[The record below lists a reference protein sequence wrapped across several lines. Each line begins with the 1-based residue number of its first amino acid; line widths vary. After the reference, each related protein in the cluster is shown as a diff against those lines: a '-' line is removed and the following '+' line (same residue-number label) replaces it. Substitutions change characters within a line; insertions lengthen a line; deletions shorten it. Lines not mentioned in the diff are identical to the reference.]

1 MASATNI
8 SGVGDQRCPS
18 IADERKVLA
27 IGHLGEVA
35 RTGTVVAVIIV
46 GAGGR
51 SMPKW
56 FSKRAECRVS
66 SQNSISTLQAVN
78 RPLAHVAKVADWGA
92 NDGQASCVHVNS
104 MPVIV
109 SSRNQPSRVARRPL
123 SSCVI
128 MP

>member
-1 MASATNI
+1 M
-8 SGVGDQRCPS
+8 
-18 IADERKVLA
+18 LA

-35 RTGTVVAVIIV
+35 RTGTIVAVIMV
-46 GAGGR
+46 SAGR
-51 SMPKW
+51 TLNAKVVQQA
-56 FSKRAECRVS
+56 RRVPRIFT
-66 SQNSISTLQAVN
+66 QNSISTLQAIN

-123 SSCVI
+123 PSCVI